1 MAKKKE
7 IKDAVVSEEKEK
19 KTKAKKAVEEVEKE
33 IDEVEEEIE
42 EEVKEQ
48 KEDKPKKEK
57 KVKKEGLFRSV
68 RKEMKQVVWPTGK
81 EILKSTIAV
90 LIMCIFLAL
99 FFTGIELLMA
109 LIKGWLS

>member
-7 IKDAVVSEEKEK
+7 IKDAVVSEEKK
-19 KTKAKKAVEEVEKE
+19 KKEEV
-33 IDEVEEEIE
+33 I
-42 EEVKEQ
+42 EEVKEV
-48 KEDKPKKEK
+48 KEEKTSKKEKPKKEK
-57 KVKKEGLFRSV
+57 KDGFFKSI

-99 FFTGIELLMA
+99 FFEGIELLMA

>member
-1 MAKKKE
+1 MAKKKAV
-7 IKDAVVSEEKEK
+7 KDAVVSEEK
-19 KTKAKKAVEEVEKE
+19 AKKEEIVEEIKE
-33 IDEVEEEIE
+33 VE
-42 EEVKEQ
+42 EEVKEEKTSK
-48 KEDKPKKEK
+48 KEKKEKKPKKEGFFK
-57 KVKKEGLFRSV
+57 SI

-99 FFTGIELLMA
+99 FFEGIELLMA